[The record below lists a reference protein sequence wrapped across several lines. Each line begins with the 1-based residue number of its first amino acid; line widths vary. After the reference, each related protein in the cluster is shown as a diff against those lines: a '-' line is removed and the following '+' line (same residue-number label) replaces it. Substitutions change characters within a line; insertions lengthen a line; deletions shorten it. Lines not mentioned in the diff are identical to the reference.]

1 MKEENSS
8 SNKSNL
14 LYDETYT
21 QTFQEKVELLKSIAE
36 KFNLIYNSDLKIIS
50 QKKESPGRLVEI
62 GSNANLIHS
71 KITAWKQVSQF
82 SKLPH

>member
-50 QKKESPGRLVEI
+50 FKRDNPSKLVEVRA
-62 GSNANLIHS
+62 NADLVHS
-71 KITAWKQVSQF
+71 RIAAWKQVPKC
-82 SKLPH
+82 SK